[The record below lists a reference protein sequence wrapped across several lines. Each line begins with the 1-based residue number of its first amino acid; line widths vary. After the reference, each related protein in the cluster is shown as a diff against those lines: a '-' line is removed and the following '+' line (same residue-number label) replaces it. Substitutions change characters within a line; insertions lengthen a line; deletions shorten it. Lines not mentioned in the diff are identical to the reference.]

1 MVSIAFAAYVAANIG
16 AVVALRRSLPA
27 DLRRAWERSR

>member
-1 MVSIAFAAYVAANIG
+1 MVSRAFAAFVVADIG

-27 DLRRAWERSR
+27 DLRRA